1 MGARGSLIYSFVDRA
16 LFVLSAWARV
26 LPSPSG
32 RLSRVR
38 SPWQR
43 LLPDSCSSCG
53 LGLEVKGEVQ
63 GKQVSPLCKCSL
75 GGSEHLAVERGRR
88 APGERRWRSPRE
100 PRWLIR

>member
-1 MGARGSLIYSFVDRA
+1 MGVVNLFIRGPSIVCFVSVCARASKPVWKA
-16 LFVLSAWARV
+16 ARV
-26 LPSPSG
+26 H
-32 RLSRVR
+32 

-43 LLPDSCSSCG
+43 PLPDSCSSCG

-88 APGERRWRSPRE
+88 APGVRRWRSPRE